1 METVD
6 LFARKEGTIWVRR
19 TTLRSDGLVLKA
31 CNTEKG
37 ITAAGKKL
45 SFMKVAFSPLGDI
58 LYTADHM
65 GNIYKF
71 DLARNRYVMNCI
83 VVVSSFYVYRLRR
96 VELRIRVHM
105 CTQQFAASLHSHTV
119 QTIKQFHCTVLY
131 S

>member
-37 ITAAGKKL
+37 MTAAGKKL
-45 SFMKVAFSPLGDI
+45 SFMKVAFSPLGDV

-83 VVVSSFYVYRLRR
+83 VVVSFLYVYGLCR
-96 VELRIRVHM
+96 VELRTRIRACAYVKGT
-105 CTQQFAASLHSHTV
+105 CRHSA
-119 QTIKQFHCTVLY
+119 VLPT
-131 S
+131 